1 MQITRQKIMVI
12 LLIVLLFAGGVFW
25 LFFRPAQVSPVQTGN
40 GMVLDMDA
48 EDWENQLEGQAEA
61 ETSGIKIPGYG
72 TITFPADE
80 KEVQL
85 TLANPEEN
93 PCYFQFVIALDETGE
108 ILYTSDLIEPGKA
121 IKNLTLARGLE
132 AGEHEAAIQVHT
144 FSLDTQERMNNAV
157 VRTNVSVQ

>member
-1 MQITRQKIMVI
+1 MQITRRKIIVT

-25 LFFRPAQVSPVQTGN
+25 FFFRPSPVPPAQTGN
-40 GMVLDMDA
+40 GMVVDTDA
-48 EDWENQLEGQAEA
+48 EVWENQLEDQAEIP
-61 ETSGIKIPGYG
+61 GIKIPGYG
-72 TITFPADE
+72 TISFPAKE